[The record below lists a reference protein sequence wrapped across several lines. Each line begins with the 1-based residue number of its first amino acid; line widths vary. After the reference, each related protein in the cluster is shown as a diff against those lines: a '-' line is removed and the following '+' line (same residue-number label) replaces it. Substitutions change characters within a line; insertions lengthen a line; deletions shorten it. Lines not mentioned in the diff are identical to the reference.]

1 VLAASFAQAMST
13 LVPLAPGETILVSNK
28 KDAEVDAAHLARVGI
43 DAKLIDGM
51 SVRLAS
57 YDELVQRMSIAR
69 IYAGAHFRFSNEDGV
84 AVGRAAA
91 NLVLNRVALPLR

>member
-1 VLAASFAQAMST
+1 
-13 LVPLAPGETILVSNK
+13 
-28 KDAEVDAAHLARVGI
+28 
-43 DAKLIDGM
+43 M

-69 IYAGAHFRFSNEDGV
+69 IYAGAQFCFSNEDGV